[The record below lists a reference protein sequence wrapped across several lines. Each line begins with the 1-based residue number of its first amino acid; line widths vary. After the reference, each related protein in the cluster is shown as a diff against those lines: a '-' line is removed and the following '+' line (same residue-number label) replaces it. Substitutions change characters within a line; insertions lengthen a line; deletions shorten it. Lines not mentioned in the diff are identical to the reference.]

1 MQVMEDLTWDD
12 VLVSSSVSFVVS
24 GAQME
29 SFLKD
34 LGNEKDEEGFIINS
48 DTKKRVIS
56 QDEDEIKLKDLGS
69 ISSASKNFI
78 KDNIASYAEF
88 LAQKRTL

>member
-1 MQVMEDLTWDD
+1 MEDLTWDD
-12 VLVSSSVSFVVS
+12 VLISRNVSFVVS
-24 GAQME
+24 GTQME
-29 SFLKD
+29 GFLKD
-34 LGNEKDEEGFIINS
+34 LGNEKDSEGFIINP

>member
-1 MQVMEDLTWDD
+1 MEISNWDD
-12 VLVSSSVSFVVS
+12 LFLKNNVSFVV
-24 GAQME
+24 GKNQME
-29 SFLKD
+29 NFLND
-34 LGNEKDEEGFIINS
+34 LGNEKDGQGFIINS
-48 DTKKRVIS
+48 NTKKRVIS
-56 QDEDEIKLKDLGS
+56 QDEDEIKLKELGS